1 MFYFVAV
8 HINKRYWSL
17 QERCGCIQV
26 KIQQVERAI
35 IYRFDQISANL
46 CLLFETFWL

>member
-17 QERCGCIQV
+17 QERCGCI
-26 KIQQVERAI
+26 QVERAI